1 MLIKK
6 INLMEVGN
14 NLCALPKLD
23 INLIKR
29 ILKSFL
35 CNVLIPFI
43 SLLTCSFLNIQ
54 LRVTFEGAKEER
66 TDDRIAEEVGHTKLR
81 AKVVSVI
88 FTLIIE
94 VIGAENQSQP
104 VSTRG
109 SKGSNTI
116 LTTSNAYLRFS
127 IDSAFDCRCRH
138 SNKPRLPVAQRV
150 A

>member
-1 MLIKK
+1 
-6 INLMEVGN
+6 MEGGN
-14 NLCALPKLD
+14 NLRALPKLD
-23 INLIKR
+23 INLIKH

-54 LRVTFEGAKEER
+54 LRVTFGAKEER
-66 TDDRIAEEVGHTKLR
+66 TDDRIPEEVEHTKLR

>member
-14 NLCALPKLD
+14 NLRALPKLD

-94 VIGAENQSQP
+94 VIGAENHFTARFYAGKRRKQYE
-104 VSTRG
+104 VSRIEKR
-109 SKGSNTI
+109 SKVMGRQI
-116 LTTSNAYLRFS
+116 LTIREKHGDAWFP
-127 IDSAFDCRCRH
+127 FH
-138 SNKPRLPVAQRV
+138 H
-150 A
+150 

>member
-14 NLCALPKLD
+14 NLRALPKLD

-54 LRVTFEGAKEER
+54 LRVTFGAKEER
-66 TDDRIAEEVGHTKLR
+66 TDDRIPEEVEHTKLR